1 MFLYISENRKNE
13 LKQYFCKI
21 VDLFPIA
28 EQRVMQQFLSELDAN
43 SGCFIE
49 TYNNVYSILN
59 RARCSLVAENQTET
73 KKKSMHVHDGV
84 KTFDEKNEQIEVLEL
99 LRLQFATKY
108 YFTQQVEQSG
118 QKLKNDK
125 SIKQ

>member
-28 EQRVMQQFLSELDAN
+28 EQCTMQQFLSELDAN
-43 SGCFIE
+43 GGCFIE

-59 RARCSLVAENQTET
+59 CARDSIETENQTET
-73 KKKSMHVHDGV
+73 KNKSMHNHDKV
-84 KTFDEKNEQIEVLEL
+84 KTCNEKNEQIEVLEL

-108 YFTQQVEQSG
+108 YFTQQVEQIG
-118 QKLKNDK
+118 QKLKIPAN
-125 SIKQ
+125 

>member
-28 EQRVMQQFLSELDAN
+28 EQRTMQQLLSELDAN
-43 SGCFIE
+43 GGCFAE

-59 RARCSLVAENQTET
+59 RARDSIEAENQTKT
-73 KKKSMHVHDGV
+73 KNKSMHIHDKV
-84 KTFDEKNEQIEVLEL
+84 KTFDEKNKQIEVLEL

-108 YFTQQVEQSG
+108 YFTQQAEQSG